1 MTALVRDKHRKVRT
15 TRSKPRSMR
24 SEASDDDLAP
34 LTKAQIRRLE
44 RSIKDLDDRT
54 RYLIAS
60 ALMPGFSFYYDVSSA
75 CYSLNRPETATLFK
89 RRNAAVA
96 VQGTLR
102 DGHSVV
108 RCRVDEREK
117 LVLASLPAR
126 YGKRS
131 TRRSH

>member
-1 MTALVRDKHRKVRT
+1 MGVRVSKARSHKTPGVRT
-15 TRSKPRSMR
+15 ARAGHGNLSPNDSP
-24 SEASDDDLAP
+24 P
-34 LTKAQIRRLE
+34 LTKSQIRELE

-60 ALMPGFSFYYDVSSA
+60 ALMPGFSFYYDVSSG
-75 CYSLNRPETATLFK
+75 CYSLNRPEAATLFK

-108 RCRVDEREK
+108 RCCVDERGK
-117 LVLASLPAR
+117 LVLASLPTR

-131 TRRSH
+131 ARRSH

>member
-1 MTALVRDKHRKVRT
+1 MGARVSKASSHKTRKGRTARGSHGDP
-15 TRSKPRSMR
+15 SP
-24 SEASDDDLAP
+24 DDGPP
-34 LTKAQIRRLE
+34 LTTFQIRRLE

-60 ALMPGFSFYYDVSSA
+60 ALMPGFSFYYDVSNA

>member
-1 MTALVRDKHRKVRT
+1 MTAPVKKQRRKVRT
-15 TRSKPRSMR
+15 TRSKSRSLP
-24 SEASDDDLAP
+24 SEAPPDDVAP
-34 LTKAQIRRLE
+34 LTKFQIRRLE

-75 CYSLNRPETATLFK
+75 CYSLNRPEAATLFK
-89 RRNAAVA
+89 RRSAAVA

-117 LVLASLPAR
+117 LVMASLPAR

-131 TRRSH
+131 KRRSP